1 MELLFVFLLQSAA
14 GAAAV
19 SCLSFARSR
28 GGATGVVR
36 DLAILAGAFLL
47 WIAGAGLLFHLPCRG
62 PGLELAVF
70 TLSGIGGFVPFG
82 VLTARIWG
90 RRKKEIS
97 GYLCG
102 LAAMLIHSGALFYVV
117 WDTWSVMALAP
128 GEKLFRED
136 LMDAV
141 CHFMLPG
148 AALFFLPIFVLL
160 DLILGAKREK
170 IKGILK
176 NILFISFAPAGIEA
190 LPIWFLLF
198 RPGGLPAKPDGL
210 DIAGPLLIWFA
221 FLFVPYAVMLVRG
234 ICQKDRLR
242 TLNGITGIGGMIF
255 FLLGV
260 MLLACITRHV

>member
-1 MELLFVFLLQSAA
+1 MELLLVFLLQSTA

-28 GGATGVVR
+28 GGVAGIVR

-47 WIAGAGLLFHLPCRG
+47 WIAGAELLFHLPCRG
-62 PGLELAVF
+62 PWLEIAVF

-82 VLTARIWG
+82 ILTARTWG
-90 RRKKEIS
+90 RRKKETA

-102 LAAMLIHSGALFYVV
+102 LAALLIHSVALFYVV
-117 WDTWSVMALAP
+117 CDTWSVLALPA
-128 GEKLFRED
+128 GEKLFGED

-176 NILFISFAPAGIEA
+176 NILFISFAPAGMAA
-190 LPIWFLLF
+190 LPIWFLFF
-198 RPGGLPAKPDGL
+198 RPGGLPERTDGPDTV
-210 DIAGPLLIWFA
+210 GPLLVWFS
-221 FLFVPYAVMLVRG
+221 FLFVPYAVMLTRG
-234 ICQKDRLR
+234 ICRKDRLR
-242 TLNGITGIGGMIF
+242 TLNGISGLGGMIF
-255 FLLGV
+255 FLLGL